1 MVRGQFASIMDVE
14 RMLHNSM
21 SVPELIVTIRFAHQ
35 PTPPLGV
42 TIVTMLQKTAKVQAQ
57 RQTPFKASRAVA
69 VIKCVA
75 KPKGA
80 RKQQQQQQQ
89 ASTSLTTLG
98 AAATGLLL
106 PYLTEV
112 QAAMAKGGEYGL
124 LEGRSFA
131 LIHPIVM
138 GSLFLGT
145 GYAGY
150 LGWQWRRVRELADE
164 IKTLKKQIP
173 AVVEGE
179 VAVVS
184 PVATQVAALEK
195 VRFACPRRLSCSRAF
210 HISRP
215 REGPGT
221 TASYHDIITSADAQ
235 NILNRN

>member
-14 RMLHNSM
+14 RLLHNCM
-21 SVPELIVTIRFAHQ
+21 SAPVLVATIRFAHH

-75 KPKGA
+75 KPKGT
-80 RKQQQQQQQ
+80 RQQKQQQ

-173 AVVEGE
+173 AVAEGE

-195 VRFACPRRLSCSRAF
+195 VRSACSHRLCCSRAF
-210 HISRP
+210 HISLLREKPGP
-215 REGPGT
+215 RKVLLDG
-221 TASYHDIITSADAQ
+221 I
-235 NILNRN
+235 R